1 MAGLTY
7 DGIPSTRSDSSTFSG
22 TDFQGVTGSFTNVRT
37 GGSIVAGRLND
48 GNGAIFSTSVGSTA
62 TYGAVVQAGSSMALL
77 ATTGSL
83 TFGRVFADTNYY
95 LVLTP
100 TRSGTSP
107 WGVLTNSTSG
117 AEIYGASGGVYN
129 YIAVG
134 FI

>member
-1 MAGLTY
+1 MAGITF
-7 DGIPSTRSDSSTFSG
+7 DGIPSTRIDSSTFSG
-22 TDFQGVTGSFTNVRT
+22 TNFLV
-37 GGSIVAGRLND
+37 GGSVTANRIND
-48 GNGAIFSTSVGSTA
+48 SNGAIFASAVGSPSS
-62 TYGAVVQAGSSMALL
+62 YGAFIQAGSSMALL

-83 TFGRVFADTNYY
+83 TFGRVFTNTNYY
-95 LVLTP
+95 LVITP

-134 FI
+134 V